1 MVYCDY
7 IAHRIQEGLRN
18 DTEKLLDRASP
29 TKYDLDSVG
38 GWLKSTRKEIR
49 VTDRHGKSYRI
60 TVEEE

>member
-18 DTEKLLDRASP
+18 DTEKLLDRSFP
-29 TKYDLDSVG
+29 TKYDLDPDG

-49 VTDRHGKSYRI
+49 VTDRYGKSYRI
-60 TVEEE
+60 TVEED